1 MNNMTAPIKRYNN
14 ENDMNDMTAVAT
26 HPASIERYNKYVND
40 NIEAFIMKWFPDE
53 KTPFMMEEMSL
64 AFAISPD
71 DGSLGHLKFQ
81 MDITRRDYHNT
92 KQDTLEIVI
101 DGCDFI
107 AWYDNGRNK
116 VPEDVSDDE
125 YNGLWQWKDGRMVR
139 ADHIR
144 RIK

>member
-1 MNNMTAPIKRYNN
+1 MNNMTAVATHPAPIKRYNN

-92 KQDTLEIVI
+92 KQDTLETVI

-107 AWYDNGRNK
+107 AWYEEEK
-116 VPEDVSDDE
+116 
-125 YNGLWQWKDGRMVR
+125 
-139 ADHIR
+139 
-144 RIK
+144 

>member
-1 MNNMTAPIKRYNN
+1 MNNMNKRKS
-14 ENDMNDMTAVAT
+14 TGKPCTCVAT
-26 HPASIERYNKYVND
+26 HPASVEQYDKYVDD
-40 NIEAFIMKWFPDE
+40 NKDAFIKKWFADA
-53 KTPFMMEEMSL
+53 KTPYRIGKMSFSYAGNEE
-64 AFAISPD
+64 D
-71 DGSLGHLKFQ
+71 DGSLEYLKVT
-81 MDITRRDYHNT
+81 MDISRGGRWTYR
-92 KQDTLEIVI
+92 KKETLETVI